1 MAKKVYIS
9 GPITGTTDYME
20 RFKKAQEYLESK
32 GYIVVNPALFNS
44 NLPDDTTWDEYM
56 EISLI
61 LVKICDAIYL
71 LKGWEESKGV
81 ELELR
86 TAKHYGMEII
96 KEL

>member
-1 MAKKVYIS
+1 MKVYIS

-20 RFKKAQEYLESK
+20 RFEEAQKYLESK
-32 GYIVVNPALFNS
+32 GLTVINPALINS
-44 NLPDDTTWDEYM
+44 NLPKDTTWDEYM

-61 LVKICDAIYL
+61 LVKMSDAIYL
-71 LKGWEESKGV
+71 LKGWEKSKGA

-86 TAKHYGMEII
+86 TAKRFGLEVI

>member
-1 MAKKVYIS
+1 MKVYIS

-32 GYIVVNPALFNS
+32 GYTVVNPALINS
-44 NLPDDTTWDEYM
+44 NLPSDTTWDEYM

-61 LVKICDAIYL
+61 LVRMCDAIYL

-81 ELELR
+81 ETELR
-86 TAKHYGMEII
+86 TAKYFGMEII

>member
-1 MAKKVYIS
+1 MKKVYIS

-20 RFKKAQEYLESK
+20 RFKKAQEYLEGK
-32 GYIVVNPALFNS
+32 GYTVVNPALINS
-44 NLPDDTTWDEYM
+44 NLPEDTTWDEYM

-61 LVKICDAIYL
+61 LVRMCDAIYL

-81 ELELR
+81 EVELR
-86 TAKHYGMEII
+86 TAKYFGMEII